1 MEKFLLNEQIRHLSI
16 SGALFKQMNESDWTN
31 DRNTEVK
38 KFIEIYNNVL
48 GKSIEDDLRLEK
60 IKTFDNGNLEKRVS
74 LIII

>member
-16 SGALFKQMNESDWTN
+16 SEALFKQMNESDWTN